1 MPWSL
6 LIDDKQDG
14 HFQCITC
21 HNTARGKNKP
31 KHGDGLR
38 STGIGHIYCGCPED
52 AALLEFFIFKL
63 GGTCYNS
70 PSRPLPGQDKQSLEF
85 PHSDFNLNPV
95 HMALFGNVL
104 DQLGMDA
111 DQLFIQREMRLLR
124 IIRASCNELQTAFK
138 VIDDADP
145 AGKYEGEY
153 ELVKQFF
160 TVTSDFCEDMR
171 RLHKQT
177 PLPNGSYDINNKNVS
192 V

>member
-124 IIRASCNELQTAFK
+124 IIRASCNELRTAFK

-145 AGKYEGEY
+145 AGKHEGEY

-171 RLHKQT
+171 KLHKQT